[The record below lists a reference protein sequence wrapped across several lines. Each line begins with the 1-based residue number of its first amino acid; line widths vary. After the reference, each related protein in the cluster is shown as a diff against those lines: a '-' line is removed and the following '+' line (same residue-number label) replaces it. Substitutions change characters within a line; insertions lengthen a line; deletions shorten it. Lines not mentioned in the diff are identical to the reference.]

1 MSKTRLVEGEDFYYN
16 EQGFRVFTEKYHLR
30 EDFVA
35 KMVANIV
42 RMVMIKIPIHLE
54 KKYQNNEK
62 MLDFGTF
69 SGISGDFV

>member
-1 MSKTRLVEGEDFYYN
+1 MN
-16 EQGFRVFTEKYHLR
+16 RVSEFLLKNIILR